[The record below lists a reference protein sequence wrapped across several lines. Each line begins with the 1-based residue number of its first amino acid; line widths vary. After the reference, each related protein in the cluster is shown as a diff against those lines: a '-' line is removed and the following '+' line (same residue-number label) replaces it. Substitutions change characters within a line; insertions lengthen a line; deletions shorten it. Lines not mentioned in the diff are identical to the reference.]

1 MKVMMKKDEYE
12 HCDDDNDK
20 DDRCK
25 VETNSEGDKQDH
37 AEDIGND
44 DADIYCDKEN
54 EEDDDVDD
62 DDYDDEEASGDDQDK
77 NILYI
82 YAHYQTE

>member
-1 MKVMMKKDEYE
+1 MKKDEYE

-25 VETNSEGDKQDH
+25 VETNGERDKQDH
-37 AEDIGND
+37 AEDICND
-44 DADIYCDKEN
+44 DADIYCDDKEN

-62 DDYDDEEASGDDQDK
+62 DDYDDEETSGDDQDK